1 MISFFYEL
9 VVWSGLFTKVSV
21 YDRVVGDQVAC
32 LAGVERGG
40 GGGGGGGRGERGG
53 GGGGGGGAEGGEK
66 GGGWGQRV
74 RLPSLFPSLALFSL
88 PLPFLRLPRRQEIK
102 LLVERDRVK
111 IP

>member
-40 GGGGGGGRGERGG
+40 GGGGGSKEGKKRGIGDRG
-53 GGGGGGGAEGGEK
+53 
-66 GGGWGQRV
+66 
-74 RLPSLFPSLALFSL
+74 
-88 PLPFLRLPRRQEIK
+88 
-102 LLVERDRVK
+102 
-111 IP
+111 

>member
-1 MISFFYEL
+1 MISSFYEL

-32 LAGVERGG
+32 LAGVERG
-40 GGGGGGGRGERGG
+40 RGG
-53 GGGGGGGAEGGEK
+53 GGEQGREKEGD
-66 GGGWGQRV
+66 WGQRV